1 MNISPAITQTLSR
14 TLLKAKKHS
23 PLIMTVAGV
32 AGLVGAGILAA
43 RATLKLEETV
53 DKGHEAIEDVKDEI
67 ERGDKQQGELTRTL
81 VKNAISIGKLYWMPV
96 TLGGVSVV
104 LILSGHRILSQRNA
118 ALAVAYKGLETA
130 FNNYRARVV
139 EAYGADVDQNF
150 RLGVRTEEVKG
161 EDGKKQK
168 QLTVD
173 ESAIGDYLF
182 DFNPENGNWVPN
194 HDHNMFFLTSHQTVA
209 NDLLRARGHLFLSE
223 VLDMIGIDRTPASI
237 VTGWL
242 WDPEHEKGEGDN
254 FIDFGIKDM
263 WTTNGYILLDFNV
276 DGTIFDKIA

>member
-1 MNISPAITQTLSR
+1 MNISPAITQTVSR
-14 TLLKAKKHS
+14 TLLKARKHS

-43 RATLKLEETV
+43 RATLKLEATV
-53 DKGHEAIEDVKDEI
+53 DAGQEAIADTKDLI
-67 ERGDKQQGELTRTL
+67 ERQEKPQNELTRTL
-81 VKNAISIGKLYWMPV
+81 VKNAVSVGKLYWMPV
-96 TLGGVSVV
+96 TLGGVSIV

-139 EAYGADVDQNF
+139 EAYGADVDQDF
-150 RLGVRTEEVKG
+150 RLGVRTEEIKG
-161 EDGKKQK
+161 ADGKKQK
-168 QLTVD
+168 QLTVN
-173 ESAIGDYLF
+173 EEAIGDYIF
-182 DFNPENGNWVPN
+182 DFGPENGNWVPN
-194 HDHNMFFLTSHQTVA
+194 HDHNMFFLTSQQTVA

-223 VLDMIGIDRTPASI
+223 VLDMLGIERTPASI

-242 WDPEHEKGEGDN
+242 WDPEHEKGAGDN

-263 WTTNGYILLDFNV
+263 WQTNGFILLDFNV
-276 DGTIFDKIA
+276 DGTMFDKIA

>member
-1 MNISPAITQTLSR
+1 MNISPAITQTVSR
-14 TLLKAKKHS
+14 TLLKARKHS

-32 AGLVGAGILAA
+32 VGLVGAGILAA
-43 RATLKLEETV
+43 RATLKLENTLDEGNAHL
-53 DKGHEAIEDVKDEI
+53 KDVKDSVDLGEAP
-67 ERGDKQQGELTRTL
+67 QGEVTKVL
-81 VKNAISIGKLYWMPV
+81 VSNAVSVGKLYWMPV
-96 TLGGVSVV
+96 TLAGVSVV

-130 FNNYRARVV
+130 FNNYRARVI
-139 EAYGADVDQNF
+139 EAYGADVDKDF

-168 QLTVD
+168 QLTVN
-173 ESAIGDYLF
+173 EEAIGDYLF
-182 DFNPENGNWVPN
+182 DFSPSNGNWVPN

-242 WDPEHEKGEGDN
+242 WDPEHDKGEGDN
-254 FIDFGIKDM
+254 YVDFGIRDM
-263 WTTNGYILLDFNV
+263 WQENGYILLDFNV
-276 DGTIFDKIA
+276 DGTIFDKIS